1 MWTLG
6 DSARPFPVSFP
17 VPFPVSR
24 IPKNSCPGRVSGS
37 RLRSRFSS
45 RSAQMWVP
53 PARTGALGGLVGM
66 DTQLELQALPHPDPK
81 VRRFGFDLT
90 DPYVEQC
97 WGAVVGPSGIAIL
110 RRLPVLWTHQEPAHM
125 PPDELARTLGLG
137 PGTGLRG
144 RFNRAL
150 ERLTQFRLAEWVE
163 HGAVLGIYTEV
174 GPLSDRQVS
183 RQSERTRG
191 GRTNGCWVITSTG
204 SPRLRTTAPR
214 SPRSPPGSTASS
226 DPPRRCRR
234 ARPSDDGPGTHR
246 RRRGRVPVG
255 PPNDR
260 PDPRI
265 RRAHICRFPY
275 GEPAS
280 RSRSGRP

>member
-1 MWTLG
+1 
-6 DSARPFPVSFP
+6 
-17 VPFPVSR
+17 
-24 IPKNSCPGRVSGS
+24 
-37 RLRSRFSS
+37 
-45 RSAQMWVP
+45 
-53 PARTGALGGLVGM
+53 M

-183 RQSERTRG
+183 RLSEWTQAAHERLLGDHLDGIAAVTDYRAQVTEITTRLDRFERPTPQLPPSKAV
-191 GRTNGCWVITSTG
+191 GR
-204 SPRLRTTAPR
+204 
-214 SPRSPPGSTASS
+214 
-226 DPPRRCRR
+226 
-234 ARPSDDGPGTHR
+234 
-246 RRRGRVPVG
+246 
-255 PPNDR
+255 
-260 PDPRI
+260 
-265 RRAHICRFPY
+265 
-275 GEPAS
+275 
-280 RSRSGRP
+280 